1 MAAACDNWSVQRL
14 LIIGCGN
21 VVRRAIPWLI
31 RRYRVHAVARGNSAA
46 DDLRAMGVI
55 PIRADLDQAKSLQRL
70 AGIGTLVLHSAPP
83 QEQGMHDLR
92 SRRLAAALAMAKI
105 LPRRLVYISTS
116 GVYGDCRGSVVTES
130 HTLNPQTKRAL
141 RRVDAEQTMRRFGRR
156 NHVVVSILRAPGIYA
171 ADRLPV
177 ERVKRG
183 DPVLIREQD
192 VHTNHI
198 HAEDLARL
206 AALALSRGRAG
217 RAYNASDDTHLMMGD
232 YFDLV
237 ADTFNLPRPPRV
249 TREQAQIRLKPM
261 SMSFMQ
267 ESRQLSNDRLK
278 RELRVR
284 LAYPNVAAGLAAAR
298 ERFIAGTEP
307 CCG

>member
-1 MAAACDNWSVQRL
+1 VQRL

-21 VVRRAIPWLI
+21 VVQRAIPWLI
-31 RRYRVHAVARGNSAA
+31 RRYRVYAVARSAAAA
-46 DDLRAMGVI
+46 DDLREVGVI
-55 PIRADLDQAKSLQRL
+55 PIRADLDQAKTLQRL

-83 QEQGMHDLR
+83 QEQGTYDLR
-92 SRRLAAALAMAKI
+92 SRRLAAALATAQI
-105 LPRRLVYISTS
+105 LPRCLVYISTS
-116 GVYGDCRGSVVTES
+116 GVYGDCRGAVVTES
-130 HTLNPQTKRAL
+130 SARNPRTTRAV

-183 DPVLIREQD
+183 DPVLIRDQD

-198 HAEDLARL
+198 HAEDLARV

-217 RAYNASDDTHLMMGD
+217 RAYNANDDTHMMMGD

-237 ADTFNLPRPPRV
+237 ADIFELPRPPRV
-249 TREQAQIRLKPM
+249 TREQAQTRLKPM
-261 SMSFMQ
+261 SLSFMQ
-267 ESRQLSNDRLK
+267 ESRQLCNDRLK
-278 RELRVR
+278 HELRIR
-284 LAYPNVAAGLAAAR
+284 LAYPDVTAGLTAAR
-298 ERFIAGTEP
+298 KKSKEGN
-307 CCG
+307 

>member
-1 MAAACDNWSVQRL
+1 M
-14 LIIGCGN
+14 
-21 VVRRAIPWLI
+21 
-31 RRYRVHAVARGNSAA
+31 A
-46 DDLRAMGVI
+46 DDLREVGVI
-55 PIRADLDQAKSLQRL
+55 PIRADLDQPKALQRL

-83 QEQGMHDLR
+83 QEQGAYDLR
-92 SRRLAAALAMAKI
+92 SRRLAAALAMARI

-116 GVYGDCRGSVVTES
+116 GVYGDCQGDTVTES
-130 HTLNPQTKRAL
+130 RALDPQTARAV
-141 RRVDAEQTMRRFGRR
+141 RRVDAEQTLRRFGRR
-156 NHVVVSILRAPGIYA
+156 NRVVVSILRAPGIYA

-206 AALALSRGRAG
+206 AALALSRGRSG
-217 RAYNASDDTHLMMGD
+217 RAYNANDDTHLMMGD

-237 ADTFNLPRPPRV
+237 ADTFDLPRPPRV

-261 SMSFMQ
+261 SLSFMQ

-284 LAYPNVAAGLAAAR
+284 LAYSNVAAGLAAAR
-298 ERFIAGTEP
+298 DKSKEGK
-307 CCG
+307 

>member
-1 MAAACDNWSVQRL
+1 MQRL

-21 VVRRAIPWLI
+21 VVRRAIPWLL
-31 RRYRVHAVARGNSAA
+31 RRYRVYAVARGAAAA
-46 DDLRAMGVI
+46 DDLREMGVI
-55 PIRADLDQAKSLQRL
+55 PIRADLDQAKTLQRL

-83 QEQGMHDLR
+83 QDEGLCDLR
-92 SRRLAAALAMAKI
+92 SRRLAAALAMARI

-116 GVYGDCRGSVVTES
+116 GVYGDCLGSVVTES
-130 HTLNPQTKRAL
+130 RALKPQTKRAR
-141 RRVDAEQTMRRFGRR
+141 RRVDAEQTLRRFGRR
-156 NHVVVSILRAPGIYA
+156 NRVAVSILRAPGIYA

-183 DPVLIREQD
+183 DPVLIHEHD
-192 VHTNHI
+192 VYTNHI
-198 HAEDLARL
+198 HAEDLARI

-217 RAYNASDDTHLMMGD
+217 RAYNANDDTHLMMGD

-237 ADTFNLPRPPRV
+237 ADTFGQPRPPRV
-249 TREQAQIRLKPM
+249 TREQARIRLKPM
-261 SMSFMQ
+261 RLSFMQ

-284 LAYPNVAAGLAAAR
+284 LVFPNAAAGLAAAR
-298 ERFIAGTEP
+298 LGSKEATEP